1 MADDT
6 ASPLSSTH
14 GAPRDADRQRL
25 LAHDRQ
31 ARILAFLRRTGSLTV
46 AAAAAELAVSD
57 MTIRRDLVELE
68 REGRLVRI
76 HGGAIEAENPPLVA
90 MDSEE
95 PSFDSRLRQRR
106 DPKAAIAA
114 AAAALVSGYRTIALD
129 VGTTTY
135 LMAEHL
141 KDLPH
146 AKVFTNSLRIAAALN
161 GGVPEVYVAGG
172 RVRADEMSTG
182 GPAAIAQFE
191 ALWFDVAVIGV
202 SGITADGLFDYSF
215 DDTDMKRAYLRR
227 SGTKIVLCDSAKF
240 LRMSLVRIAPL
251 SDVDI
256 LITDAEPPAKIA
268 AALAAAK
275 VDLRIAPP
283 LTRD

>member
-1 MADDT
+1 MADDSALPET
-6 ASPLSSTH
+6 STL

-25 LAHDRQ
+25 LAHDRH
-31 ARILAFLRRTGSLTV
+31 ARILALLHRTGSITV

-68 REGRLVRI
+68 REGRLARI
-76 HGGAIEAENPPLVA
+76 HGGAIEAGSPPPDA

-95 PSFDSRLRQRR
+95 PSFESRLRQRR

-114 AAAALVSGYRTIALD
+114 AAAELVSGRRTIAMD

-135 LMAEHL
+135 MMAEHL

-146 AKVFTNSLRIAAALN
+146 TKVFTNSLRIAALLN
-161 GGVPEVYVAGG
+161 SGAPEVYVAGG
-172 RVRADEMSTG
+172 RVRPDEMSTG
-182 GPAAIAQFE
+182 GPTAIAQFE

-202 SGITADGLFDYSF
+202 SGITVDGLFDYSF

-240 LRMSLVRIAPL
+240 QRMSLVRIAPL
-251 SDVDI
+251 SDIDI
-256 LITDAEPPAKIA
+256 LITDAEPPPKIA
-268 AALAAAK
+268 AALAAAR
-275 VDLRIAPP
+275 VELRIAPP
-283 LTRD
+283 LARG